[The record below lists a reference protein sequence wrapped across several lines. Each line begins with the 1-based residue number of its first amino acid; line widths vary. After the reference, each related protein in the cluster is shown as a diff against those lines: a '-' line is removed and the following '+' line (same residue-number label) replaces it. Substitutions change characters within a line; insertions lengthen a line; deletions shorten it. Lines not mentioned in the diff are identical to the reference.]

1 MQNKL
6 GRILRNNSVLGPWI
20 GKSRWAAP
28 LRWLYAL
35 TQLAV
40 LRRQTEDLMRQTE
53 DLRRQTEVLLK
64 ATEVPFNVEVH
75 FQALLPRAESRIG
88 TDAKNLSIT
97 ERETQFYTYFSELGG
112 EYAQEVLRQQHEFY
126 LNYIPRGSALK
137 FLDIG
142 CGSGELLAFLEKR
155 GIQAMGI
162 DLEEKEVERARRAG
176 FNAVQA
182 DAETFLKQS
191 NETYSGISMIQVIEH
206 IPNEVIVK
214 LLGAAVERLAPGGVL
229 LIETLNMRHPHAF
242 NNFYIDPTHIN
253 PMPHDY
259 LGFLMEWVGLEDIKL
274 LYSLPAW
281 MHGVHNQDTSRIYMN
296 YTLIGKKPFAD

>member
-1 MQNKL
+1 M
-6 GRILRNNSVLGPWI
+6 
-20 GKSRWAAP
+20 
-28 LRWLYAL
+28 
-35 TQLAV
+35 
-40 LRRQTEDLMRQTE
+40 
-53 DLRRQTEVLLK
+53 
-64 ATEVPFNVEVH
+64 
-75 FQALLPRAESRIG
+75 
-88 TDAKNLSIT
+88 
-97 ERETQFYTYFSELGG
+97 
-112 EYAQEVLRQQHEFY
+112 
-126 LNYIPRGSALK
+126 
-137 FLDIG
+137 
-142 CGSGELLAFLEKR
+142 
-155 GIQAMGI
+155 
-162 DLEEKEVERARRAG
+162 EEKEVERARRAG